1 MTISHDDV
9 PYVYESLKHLIEL
22 GIKRIDVNPVVENV
36 WKKGD
41 DKLFQEQLICFAD
54 YIINNNLWKQLQI
67 SAFNDFIGHPI
78 SAEEKTVSL
87 WYNDIVN

>member
-1 MTISHDDV
+1 M
-9 PYVYESLKHLIEL
+9 E
-22 GIKRIDVNPVVENV
+22 
-36 WKKGD
+36 KGD

-78 SAEEKTVSL
+78 SAEEKLSPCGTMTLSI
-87 WYNDIVN
+87 DSEGIFSHA